1 MLVIWSLIV
10 HLQLTSLHLLL
21 LSHRLEALDAL
32 EIINYQT
39 TKYTIPDI
47 WKDQHAQSTQDD
59 ASIDQETEAEESYL
73 KFDDE
78 GQLKRAPSFEG
89 LQEGS
94 FCRRSF
100 DGRSGYCILA
110 YQCLHVIREYR
121 VHGTHIDIC
130 THRNNVPVICCPLA
144 DKHVLAQRI
153 SATKCQEYNVAARR
167 LQLSD
172 TAGRTFSGKECVP
185 SVPLIVGG
193 TPTRHGMFPHM
204 AALGWTQG
212 SADAG
217 NHPVDIKWGC
227 GGTLV
232 SELYVLTAAHCA
244 TSGSKPPDMVRLGAQ
259 KLNET
264 SAAQQDIKILIIV
277 LHPKYRSSA
286 YYHDIALLKLTRRV
300 LFSEQV
306 RPACLW
312 QGPELQIPTVVA
324 AGWGRTEFLGAK
336 SNSLRQ
342 VDLDVIPQMRC
353 KQIYRKERRLPRGII
368 EGQFCAGY
376 LPGGRDT
383 CQGDSGGPI
392 HAILP
397 EYNCVAF
404 VVGITSFGKFCA
416 APNAPGVYTRI
427 YSYLDWIERIV
438 FKNN

>member
-1 MLVIWSLIV
+1 MIVLCSLII
-10 HLQLTSLHLLL
+10 HLQLTCLHLLL
-21 LSHRLEALDAL
+21 LTHTLRALDAL

-39 TKYTIPDI
+39 TKYSIPDL
-47 WKDQHAQSTQDD
+47 WKEQQVTLDGEDEDGQRL
-59 ASIDQETEAEESYL
+59 ETDESYL
-73 KFDDE
+73 KFNDE
-78 GQLKRAPSFEG
+78 GQVMAPAAEG
-89 LQEGS
+89 LQEGA

-121 VHGTHIDIC
+121 VHGTHIDVC
-130 THRNNVPVICCPLA
+130 THRNNLPVICCPLA

-153 SATKCQEYNVAARR
+153 SATKCQEYNEAARR
-167 LQLSD
+167 LQLAD
-172 TAGRTFSGKECVP
+172 TGRTFSGKQCVP

-193 TPTRHGMFPHM
+193 TATRHGLFPHM

-212 SADAG
+212 SQSETS
-217 NHPVDIKWGC
+217 DIKWGC

-232 SELYVLTAAHCA
+232 SDLYILTAAHCA
-244 TSGSKPPDMVRLGAQ
+244 TSGSKPPDMARLGVRQ
-259 KLNET
+259 LNET
-264 SAAQQDIKILIIV
+264 GAAQQDIKILIII

-300 LFSEQV
+300 KFSEEV

-312 QGPELQIPTVVA
+312 QVPELQIPSVVA

-342 VDLDVIPQMRC
+342 VDLDVIPQLKC

-368 EGQFCAGY
+368 DGQFCAGY

-427 YSYLDWIERIV
+427 YSYLDWIEKIV
-438 FKNN
+438 FKKH

>member
-1 MLVIWSLIV
+1 MIILWSLIV
-10 HLQLTSLHLLL
+10 HLQLTCLHLILQTPN
-21 LSHRLEALDAL
+21 LEALDAL

-39 TKYTIPDI
+39 TKYTIPEV
-47 WKDQHAQSTQDD
+47 WKEQPVQAIGEDVDDQD
-59 ASIDQETEAEESYL
+59 TEDEESYL
-73 KFDDE
+73 KFGDDAE
-78 GQLKRAPSFEG
+78 VRTSVSEG
-89 LQEGS
+89 LHEGR
-94 FCRRSF
+94 FCRRTF
-100 DGRSGYCILA
+100 DGRSGYASWPISGSTSSESIGCMA
-110 YQCLHVIREYR
+110 
-121 VHGTHIDIC
+121 IDIC

-153 SATKCQEYNVAARR
+153 SATKCQEYNAAARR
-167 LQLSD
+167 LHLTD
-172 TAGRTFSGKECVP
+172 TVRTFSGKQCVP

-193 TPTRHGMFPHM
+193 TPTRHGLFPHM

-212 SADAG
+212 SGSKDQ
-217 NHPVDIKWGC
+217 DIKWGC
-227 GGTLV
+227 GGALV

-244 TSGSKPPDMVRLGAQ
+244 TSGANHRTWFAWRPQ
-259 KLNET
+259 LNET
-264 SAAQQDIKILIIV
+264 SATQQDIKILIIV

-300 LFSEQV
+300 KFSEQV

-312 QGPELQIPTVVA
+312 QCGAPHTTVVA

-336 SNSLRQ
+336 SNALRQ
-342 VDLDVIPQMRC
+342 VDLDVSPQMTC

-376 LPGGRDT
+376 LQAQGH

-392 HAILP
+392 HALLP

-416 APNAPGVYTRI
+416 APNAPGVYTRL
-427 YSYLDWIERIV
+427 YSYLDWIEKIA
-438 FKNN
+438 FKQH

>member
-1 MLVIWSLIV
+1 MMVLWPPII
-10 HLQLTSLHLLL
+10 HLQLTCLLL
-21 LSHRLEALDAL
+21 LSQSRSLNALDAFGMM
-32 EIINYQT
+32 NYQT
-39 TKYTIPDI
+39 TKYTRLDEP
-47 WKDQHAQSTQDD
+47 WKQQEEVPAAVANED
-59 ASIDQETEAEESYL
+59 AGEEESYL
-73 KFDDE
+73 KFDDDAEVLPPANEVLHE
-78 GQLKRAPSFEG
+78 GA
-89 LQEGS
+89 

-121 VHGTHIDIC
+121 VHGTRIDIC
-130 THRNNVPVICCPLA
+130 THRSNVPVICCPLA

-153 SATKCQEYNVAARR
+153 SATKCQEYNPATRR
-167 LQLSD
+167 LQLAD
-172 TAGRTFSGKECVP
+172 AGRTFSGKQCVS

-193 TPTRHGMFPHM
+193 TPTRHGLFPHM

-212 SADAG
+212 SG
-217 NHPVDIKWGC
+217 DIKWGC

-259 KLNET
+259 QLNVT
-264 SAAQQDIKILIIV
+264 SAAQQDIKILIII
-277 LHPKYRSSA
+277 LHPKYRSSS
-286 YYHDIALLKLTRRV
+286 YYHDIALLKLTKRAQ
-300 LFSEQV
+300 LSELV

-312 QGPELQIPTVVA
+312 QVPELQIKSVVA

-336 SNSLRQ
+336 SNVLRQ
-342 VDLDVIPQMRC
+342 VNLDLIPQLRC
-353 KQIYRKERRLPRGII
+353 KQMYRKERRLPRGII
-368 EGQFCAGY
+368 DAQFCAGY

-383 CQGDSGGPI
+383 CQGDSGGPL
-392 HAILP
+392 HAVLP

-427 YSYLDWIERIV
+427 YSYLDWIEKIA
-438 FKNN
+438 FKQR

>member
-1 MLVIWSLIV
+1 MIILWSLIV
-10 HLQLTSLHLLL
+10 HLQLTCLHLILQTPN
-21 LSHRLEALDAL
+21 LEALDAL

-39 TKYTIPDI
+39 TKYTIPEV
-47 WKDQHAQSTQDD
+47 WKEQSVATIGEDVDDQDD
-59 ASIDQETEAEESYL
+59 EDEESYL
-73 KFDDE
+73 KFGDDAE
-78 GQLKRAPSFEG
+78 VRTSVSEG
-89 LQEGS
+89 LHEGA

-121 VHGTHIDIC
+121 VHGTRIDIC

-153 SATKCQEYNVAARR
+153 SATKCQEYNAAARR
-167 LQLSD
+167 LHLAD
-172 TAGRTFSGKECVP
+172 TGRTFSGKQCVP

-193 TPTRHGMFPHM
+193 TPTRHGLFPHM

-212 SADAG
+212 SGSKDQ
-217 NHPVDIKWGC
+217 DIKWGC
-227 GGTLV
+227 GGALV

-244 TSGSKPPDMVRLGAQ
+244 TSGSKPPDMVRLGARQ
-259 KLNET
+259 LNET
-264 SAAQQDIKILIIV
+264 SATQQDIKILIIV

-286 YYHDIALLKLTRRV
+286 YYHDIALLKLTRRAK
-300 LFSEQV
+300 FSEQV

-312 QGPELQIPTVVA
+312 QLPELQIPTVVA

-336 SNSLRQ
+336 SNALRQ
-342 VDLDVIPQMRC
+342 VDLDVVPQMTC

-392 HAILP
+392 HALLP

-416 APNAPGVYTRI
+416 APNAPGVYTRL
-427 YSYLDWIERIV
+427 YSYLDWIEKIA
-438 FKNN
+438 FKQH